1 MIYDRFTD
9 RLLTRWNDRW
19 SFPKDE
25 VRIKRSIATVIQLT
39 ASWGEGDAYAGLQL
53 NRNSRSMAEAVYDL
67 FERSGF
73 PLSPLRPGMQLST
86 WWLMNIQTIT
96 GLFFDEE
103 VAEKVYRLERVDWGE
118 EE

>member
-1 MIYDRFTD
+1 
-9 RLLTRWNDRW
+9 
-19 SFPKDE
+19 
-25 VRIKRSIATVIQLT
+25 
-39 ASWGEGDAYAGLQL
+39 
-53 NRNSRSMAEAVYDL
+53 
-67 FERSGF
+67 
-73 PLSPLRPGMQLST
+73 MQLST